1 MIDAIILAGG
11 FGTRLAR
18 HVPGVPKP
26 LAPIGER
33 PFLDHQIDWLAAQ
46 GIGSV
51 VIAAHHMADQIVAY
65 VRARGDAGPGLSVV
79 LEKTPLGTGGAIKN
93 ALSALDGT
101 STVLAI
107 NGDTAFDFPL
117 APMLT
122 RHRAS
127 GAEATVAVARVA
139 DVARFGTVTM
149 QGERIT
155 GFVQASGRAEPG
167 LVNAGAY
174 LLEPG
179 VVLGHPDRAFSM
191 EIDLLPDLARAG
203 RLSGYVLDST
213 AAFHDIGTPESYD
226 AFVTNSPF
234 AS

>member
-26 LAPIGER
+26 LAPVGER

-46 GIGSV
+46 RIGRV
-51 VIAAHHMADQIVAY
+51 VIAAHHMAEHIIAY
-65 VRARGDAGPGLSVV
+65 TEARGATGPALTVV
-79 LEKTPLGTGGAIKN
+79 REETPLGTGGAIKN
-93 ALSALDGT
+93 ALSALDGK

-107 NGDTAFDFPL
+107 NGDTAFDFEL
-117 APMLT
+117 APLLA

-149 QGERIT
+149 QDERVT
-155 GFVQASGRAEPG
+155 GFVQASGLAEAG

-174 LLEPG
+174 LLQPA
-179 VVLGHPDRAFSM
+179 VVLAHPDRTFSM
-191 EIDLLPDLARAG
+191 EIDLLPGLAATG
-203 RLSGYVLDST
+203 RLHGYVLDSA

-226 AFVTNSPF
+226 AFVSTPLS
-234 AS
+234 AR